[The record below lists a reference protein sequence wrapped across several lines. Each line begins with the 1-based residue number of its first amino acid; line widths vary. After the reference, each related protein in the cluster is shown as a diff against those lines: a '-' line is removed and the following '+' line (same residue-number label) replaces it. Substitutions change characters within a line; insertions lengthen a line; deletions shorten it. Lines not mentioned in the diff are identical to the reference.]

1 MRWYNF
7 FKKFIVYILLGVL
20 IGGVGGLVI
29 GISSSFID
37 FNYFIENIS
46 LAFYGNSSYI
56 FFVASLLGLFVYLF
70 LFYRGKRDVLNQLE
84 HKSDLIEDKTL
95 AWAMTVSKLSLIINF
110 CFYFITIWSLARGY
124 VDKSFGNLYFICS
137 GVFLLD
143 LLVYAIFSKKSFDLL
158 KIYHPEKNSDLMDLS
173 FQKKFIETF
182 DEKELA
188 ELSRASFIAYMRLG
202 RFLFYLMIFIGCAGF
217 VMDFGLLPI
226 FLILFINVFN
236 VISFQLAIGKSCK

>member
-1 MRWYNF
+1 MRWSNF
-7 FKKFIVYILLGVL
+7 LKKFIVYILLGVL

-46 LAFYGNSSYI
+46 LAFYSNSSYI
-56 FFVASLLGLFVYLF
+56 FFAVSLLGLFVYLF
-70 LFYRGKRDVLNQLE
+70 LFYRGKRDVLNQLK
-84 HKSDLIEDKTL
+84 HKCDLIEDKTL
-95 AWAMTVSKLSLIINF
+95 AWSMTVSKLSLFINF
-110 CFYFITIWSLARGY
+110 CFYFITIWSLTRGY
-124 VDKSFGNLYFICS
+124 VEKSFGNLYFICS
-137 GVFLLD
+137 FVFLLD

-158 KIYHPEKNSDLMDLS
+158 KIYHPEKNSDFMNLN

-188 ELSRASFIAYMRLG
+188 ELSKASFIAYRRLG

-217 VMDFGLLPI
+217 VMDLGLLPI